1 MRARQRNDDRG
12 DSRWAGALLRR
23 FDSALG
29 EREFSESVQYTEVV
43 PLPNDVSVAGH
54 IPLTE
59 LENFI
64 GWRKKRQEHAL
75 ANSTNWRMRTS
86 CAAELGR

>member
-1 MRARQRNDDRG
+1 MHTMPFFVRSDT
-12 DSRWAGALLRR
+12 
-23 FDSALG
+23 ALG

-43 PLPNDVSVAGH
+43 PLPNDVSAAGH

-64 GWRKKRQEHAL
+64 DWRKKRQEDGTGEQHKL
-75 ANSTNWRMRTS
+75 ADADKLRR
-86 CAAELGR
+86 